1 MTLVGLLNDFLLQ
14 KKIGGLS
21 PKTIDSYKNALHV
34 FVLYAGDSLSLKE
47 LTQDLVNAYILD
59 LYDRDLSRATVST
72 YVRSLKIF
80 LRWIHQEYTLC
91 FDPTKIKIPKSPK
104 KIVHIYSDSEIRLI
118 FSVIQNISSTPWI
131 NARNAAMVSL
141 MLDSGIRQC
150 EVCGLLRENMD
161 FSGGR
166 MKVLGKGAKERI
178 VPLGKLSQTLLARY
192 LAMCPHDNKRFV
204 FCDIHGRQISGNA
217 IRLFTY
223 DLQSRLPF
231 EFSSHKLRHTSQ
243 QTSALIT
250 CGHVV
255 VLTCMI

>member
-47 LTQDLVNAYILD
+47 LTQNLVNAYILD

-118 FSVIQNISSTPWI
+118 FSVIQNISSIPWI

-161 FSGGR
+161 FYGGR

-178 VPLGKLSQTLLARY
+178 VPLGKLSQTLLARF
-192 LAMCPHDNKRFV
+192 CTDNLRA
-204 FCDIHGRQISGNA
+204 SGSSNVYDLSILMGHESIETTKKYEHFA
-217 IRLFTY
+217 HELIAVEKSRSHLDSIDFNGSIFTY
-223 DLQSRLPF
+223 
-231 EFSSHKLRHTSQ
+231 
-243 QTSALIT
+243 
-250 CGHVV
+250 
-255 VLTCMI
+255 

>member
-47 LTQDLVNAYILD
+47 LTQNLVNAYILD

-118 FSVIQNISSTPWI
+118 FSVIQNISSIPWI

-161 FSGGR
+161 FYGGR

-178 VPLGKLSQTLLARY
+178 VPLGILRGGIFVSKDDLIKEIY
-192 LAMCPHDNKRFV
+192 LRVSDETDMGDLVKEEDFV
-204 FCDIHGRQISGNA
+204 AVVRQV
-217 IRLFTY
+217 LY
-223 DLQSRLPF
+223 DY
-231 EFSSHKLRHTSQ
+231 
-243 QTSALIT
+243 
-250 CGHVV
+250 
-255 VLTCMI
+255 VLVSEASIVH

>member
-1 MTLVGLLNDFLLQ
+1 MTLIDLLNDFLLQ

-34 FVLYAGDSLSLKE
+34 FVLYAGDSLALKE

-91 FDPTKIKIPKSPK
+91 FDPAKIKIPKSPK
-104 KIVHIYSDSEIRLI
+104 KMVHIYSDNEIRLI
-118 FSVIQNISSTPWI
+118 FSTIQNISSTPWI

-178 VPLGKLSQTLLARY
+178 VPLGK
-192 LAMCPHDNKRFV
+192 
-204 FCDIHGRQISGNA
+204 
-217 IRLFTY
+217 
-223 DLQSRLPF
+223 
-231 EFSSHKLRHTSQ
+231 
-243 QTSALIT
+243 
-250 CGHVV
+250 
-255 VLTCMI
+255 

>member
-47 LTQDLVNAYILD
+47 LTQNLVNAYILD

-104 KIVHIYSDSEIRLI
+104 KIVHMY
-118 FSVIQNISSTPWI
+118 
-131 NARNAAMVSL
+131 
-141 MLDSGIRQC
+141 
-150 EVCGLLRENMD
+150 
-161 FSGGR
+161 
-166 MKVLGKGAKERI
+166 
-178 VPLGKLSQTLLARY
+178 
-192 LAMCPHDNKRFV
+192 
-204 FCDIHGRQISGNA
+204 
-217 IRLFTY
+217 
-223 DLQSRLPF
+223 
-231 EFSSHKLRHTSQ
+231 
-243 QTSALIT
+243 
-250 CGHVV
+250 
-255 VLTCMI
+255 